1 MSTVGSFGT
10 FTTARLGIYAAQK
23 ALAITGNN
31 IANINTKGYTRQKLD
46 QVSLRLGA
54 SDRYSAKYDTKV
66 GNGVRCIGVS
76 QMRDPYLD
84 IRFRTESSK
93 LGALDAKMSGFEDIA
108 SILDEVGMGDQEHG
122 RIYAQLEKLETAL
135 RDFSDHPGEK
145 EFETTVRETASALT
159 SLLKS
164 ASKSLKEVE
173 ENTVDKLNS
182 EVENVNSILN
192 RIRDLNS
199 AIRKSDI
206 HGDNALEMR
215 DERNLLID
223 ELAEKMKIDVI
234 YTEEDIGAGLKVE
247 KLTIKLANANPDP
260 TVESDSSTL
269 VDGVFATQF
278 SINTHPRTGQNAN
291 GDEVY
296 LDKDGNETDFAG
308 AEQLIDEYYRMTI
321 DALKDKNG
329 TVLKTR
335 EPDPANAGQYITVE
349 SEPVKLDD
357 NDLYGSLQSL
367 RELLTE
373 EGEFASQN
381 EIDNIDEDA
390 AIKRGIPYYQKSL
403 DLIARKIATEF
414 NKANNDFLVNEKG
427 NYIKEDGTEIMDGG
441 NPPKPVSRYEDL
453 TEDARK
459 ARLEWLADPAVG
471 GVKMGGNLFSNS
483 GDGNDAEGIT
493 ASNISIAL
501 GWANGGTH
509 MVPSYVKPVLVDGIP
524 STDNDNA
531 LHMVSLMDKTMV
543 YNPQDLDE
551 TSASTYLFKGDFNEM
566 FNNMASVLANDMNA
580 TDTILNTSYIA
591 YTDLDMGRDS
601 VSSVDLNDE
610 AMNLMQYQKSYAAAC
625 RLMTTLDDVLDKL
638 INGTGVTR

>member
-93 LGALDAKMSGFEDIA
+93 LGALDAKMSGLEDISA
-108 SILDEVGMGDQEHG
+108 ILDEVGMGDDEHG
-122 RIYAQLEKLETAL
+122 IIYAQLENLKTAL
-135 RDFSDHPGEK
+135 NNFNDHAGEK
-145 EFETTVRETASALT
+145 EYETQVREAASALT
-159 SLLKS
+159 SLLNS
-164 ASKSLKEVE
+164 AAKSLKEVE
-173 ENTVDKLNS
+173 ENTVDKLHS

-260 TVESDSSTL
+260 KVETDSSTL

-278 SINTHPRTGQNAN
+278 SIDQVEKTAVFEDGKEYFV
-291 GDEVY
+291 DEEGNKVF
-296 LDKDGNETDFAG
+296 DKNLAAKVD
-308 AEQLIDEYYRMTI
+308 DEYYRMTI

-335 EPDPANAGQYITVE
+335 EPDPAAAGQYKTVE
-349 SEPVKLDD
+349 SKPVALDD
-357 NDLYGSLQSL
+357 NDLYGALQSI

-373 EGEFASQN
+373 EGEFASKD

-390 AIKRGIPYYQKSL
+390 AIKRGIPYFQKSL

-414 NKANNDFLVNEKG
+414 NKANNDFLANEKG
-427 NYIKEDGTEIMDGG
+427 NYIKADGTEILYNGQPI
-441 NPPKPVSRYEDL
+441 NRYDDL
-453 TEDARK
+453 TDAEREQ
-459 ARLEWLADPAVG
+459 RFSDLEGWG
-471 GVKMGGNLFSNS
+471 GVKMGGNLFSNR
-483 GDGNDAEGIT
+483 GDGDDAKDIT
-493 ASNISIAL
+493 AANISIAL
-501 GWANGGTH
+501 SWA
-509 MVPSYVKPVLVDGIP
+509 DGVVHLERSFTQPKLLDDIA
-524 STDNDNA
+524 STDNDNIR
-531 LHMVSLMDKTMV
+531 HMISLMDKTMD
-543 YNPQDLDE
+543 YNPREIQPDAQSE
-551 TSASTYLFKGDFNEM
+551 HLFRGDFSEM
-566 FNNMASVLANDMNA
+566 FNNMNSVLANNMHSTN
-580 TDTILNTSYIA
+580 TILNTSYIA